1 MYGMCDGCR
10 QVAYYGRGDKVV
22 EYFSQLGLHC
32 SPHYNPADFIS
43 NSLTHSFYLRLTVTA
58 NQSS

>member
-1 MYGMCDGCR
+1 MCGMCDGCR

-43 NSLTHSFYLRLTVTA
+43 NSLTHSTSV
-58 NQSS
+58 